1 MGGEGGERSMRTPDT
16 RLARS
21 SVLWWERP
29 TPSTRDEESK
39 GVTNVDEDSLGVDD
53 VLEQAIVSGEWSGK
67 GPQRRLEVS
76 RRRVR
81 MRYWSESEG
90 RRRDREGPTP
100 WGGKRHRGV
109 AILVVYAMVSSCL

>member
-1 MGGEGGERSMRTPDT
+1 M
-16 RLARS
+16 
-21 SVLWWERP
+21 
-29 TPSTRDEESK
+29 
-39 GVTNVDEDSLGVDD
+39 TNVEEDSLGVDD

-67 GPQRRLEVS
+67 GPQGRLEVS

-90 RRRDREGPTP
+90 RRRDREGPKP

-109 AILVVYAMVSSCL
+109 AILVIYAMVSSCL